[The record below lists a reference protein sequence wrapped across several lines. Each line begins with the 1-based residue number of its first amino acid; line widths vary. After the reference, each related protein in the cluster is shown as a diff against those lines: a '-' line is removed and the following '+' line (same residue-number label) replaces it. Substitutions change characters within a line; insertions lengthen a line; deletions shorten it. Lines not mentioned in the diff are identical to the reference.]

1 MKLNIFHMRWKK
13 TSPALINRFTE
24 ALPTSPEVQRRAM
37 FGYPCAF
44 VNGNMF
50 CGLHE
55 ERLFVRL
62 GESERQRLLREPDA
76 CPFEPM
82 PGRRMTEYV
91 VVPDPLANR
100 NLAKWLTRALRYTAS
115 LPPKPPRAKRGRG

>member
-1 MKLNIFHMRWKK
+1 MHWKK
-13 TSPALINRFTE
+13 SSAALIERFSR
-24 ALPTSPEVQRRAM
+24 ALPDDPEVQRRSM

-44 VNGNMF
+44 VSGNMF

-62 GESERQRLLREPDA
+62 GESERRRLLREPGA

-91 VVPDPLANR
+91 VVPDPLGNR
-100 NLAKWLTRALRYTAS
+100 NLAKWLSAALRYAAS
-115 LPPKPPRAKRGRG
+115 LPPKPQRRRAKSG